1 MSKLLAGL
9 IEVAVNGNLLQAKGN
24 FNYNLGANKR
34 DAIVGSDRVHGYKEL
49 PQVPMIEGEVTDS
62 PDLDVEA
69 LVKTKDATITLSLAN
84 GKVIVL
90 REAWYAH
97 EGNIGS
103 EEANI
108 PIRFEGMSCE
118 EVRG

>member
-1 MSKLLAGL
+1 MSSRLAGL
-9 IEVAVNGNLLQAKGN
+9 LEASCNGNLFQAKGN
-24 FNYNLGANKR
+24 WTYNLGKNKR

-49 PQVPMIEGEVTDS
+49 PQVPFIEGEATDA

-69 LVKTKDATITLSLAN
+69 LQNTTNATITLNLAN
-84 GKVIVL
+84 GKTIVL

-97 EGNIGS
+97 EGGIGT